1 MSRPPRP
8 PSARSTD
15 ADEQILLRT
24 RTHAKALAWPAL
36 ALIGVGAVVGAGAA
50 AIPARYQPVGQYGV
64 VGLGLVLVVGWTV
77 LPFLRWWT
85 TTYTITDRRLLTRTG
100 ILTKVGKD
108 LPLNRINDV
117 SSERSLTDRMFGCG
131 TLEVATAAEDGT
143 TALVD
148 VPEVEHV
155 HQVLT
160 ELLFSGPGATR

>member
-8 PSARSTD
+8 PSARSTG
-15 ADEQILLRT
+15 AEEQILVRT
-24 RTHAKALAWPAL
+24 RTHAKALVWPAL
-36 ALIGVGAVVGAGAA
+36 ALIGVGAVMGAGAA
-50 AIPARYQPVGQYGV
+50 AIPARYQPVGQFGV
-64 VGLGLVLVVGWTV
+64 VGLGLILVLWWSV

-85 TTYTITDRRLLTRTG
+85 TTYTITDRRLLTRSG
-100 ILTKVGKD
+100 ILNKIGKD
-108 LPLNRINDV
+108 LPLHRINDV
-117 SSERSLTDRMFGCG
+117 SSERSLSDRMFGCG

-160 ELLFSGPGATR
+160 ELLFSGYGARR